1 MLDTVNRSE
10 DGDALVVR
18 LYEAH
23 GARGTALLRFGL
35 PVAAVRRA
43 NLLED
48 PGEELALQDGR
59 VELAYRPF
67 EVVTLL
73 LA

>member
-1 MLDTVNRSE
+1 
-10 DGDALVVR
+10 
-18 LYEAH
+18 
-23 GARGTALLRFGL
+23 
-35 PVAAVRRA
+35 VRRA

-48 PGEELALQDGR
+48 PGEELPVQDGR
-59 VELAYRPF
+59 VHVAYRPF